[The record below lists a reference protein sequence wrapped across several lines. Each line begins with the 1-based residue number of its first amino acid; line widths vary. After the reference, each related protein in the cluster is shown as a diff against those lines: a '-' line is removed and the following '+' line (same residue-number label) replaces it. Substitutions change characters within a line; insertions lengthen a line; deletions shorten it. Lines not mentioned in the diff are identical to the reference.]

1 MLPTPDYKIYSLHL
15 DIRQYQHNPYLV
27 VFAPENLP
35 EIPVLELITE
45 QIIVKE

>member
-35 EIPVLELITE
+35 ESPAKRSPV
-45 QIIVKE
+45 KKKKRK